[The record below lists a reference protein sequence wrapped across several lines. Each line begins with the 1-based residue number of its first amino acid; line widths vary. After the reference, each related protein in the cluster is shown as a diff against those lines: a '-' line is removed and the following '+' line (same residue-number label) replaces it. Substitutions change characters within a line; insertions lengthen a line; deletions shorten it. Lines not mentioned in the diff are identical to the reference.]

1 MVIVLSE
8 AVLSVAESVGNR
20 IAADWPFMDAEDIR
34 QELLAEACAQPDTYN
49 NMHPTYLAETF
60 RRRAV
65 AYCARERADYVTR
78 TARYLYTPGE
88 VSELLTIAVETVG
101 VTFDAPTVDG
111 YVAAPDKGNVCVSLL
126 DLRRA
131 LDMIPDG
138 WRRLL
143 LRRAEAESLT
153 AEQRR
158 ALVLKGWQPLS
169 ESEKRTARRAIDRLT
184 EALNRTVNRTAVEH
198 DGPGARRA
206 IPNGRAYAMTH
217 SDRVGM

>member
-1 MVIVLSE
+1 MLTE
-8 AVLSVAESVGNR
+8 TVLSVAESAGKR
-20 IAADWPFMDAEDIR
+20 AAADWPFMEAEDIT
-34 QELLAEACAQPDTYN
+34 QQLLLEACTRPDTYN
-49 NMHPTYLAETF
+49 SMNPGHLAEAF

-101 VTFDAPTVDG
+101 VDFDAPSVDG

-131 LDMIPDG
+131 LDTIPDA

-143 LRRAEAESLT
+143 LRRAESEGLT
-153 AEQRR
+153 AEQRK
-158 ALVLKGWQPLS
+158 ALAETGWAPLT
-169 ESEKRTARRAIDRLT
+169 ETEKRTARRAIDRLT
-184 EALNRTVNRTAVEH
+184 EVLNRTVNRTAVEH

-206 IPNGRAYAMTH
+206 IPNGRAYAVTH
-217 SDRVGM
+217 DERDGN